1 MYVGGV
7 TSPPTPRPTADKA
20 VRTVNRWGHGSG
32 LRREILTAA
41 AALLAEVTSGQAVT
55 LRGIARRAG
64 IAAPSIYPHFADRDA
79 ILAEVVSESFQH
91 LAAAMR
97 EASDP
102 QASAADQVRALCRAY
117 LDFAAQSP
125 GRYRVLFE
133 RTGPNL
139 SADTRT
145 YPRGLEAFDL
155 LSTALADAAEQGTS
169 NSTDPAGDS
178 AALWL
183 ALHGLATLP
192 PATPGFPWPATER
205 LLDQVVAGLA
215 HLTTTRPHHPGRPG
229 GCAMTQRAT
238 PT

>member
-1 MYVGGV
+1 MYVEEV
-7 TSPPTPRPTADKA
+7 TSPLTPPPTADPA
-20 VRTVNRWGHGSG
+20 GRTVNRWGHGSA

-79 ILAEVVSESFQH
+79 ILAEVVSESFQD

-97 EASDP
+97 AASNP
-102 QASAADQVRALCRAY
+102 QASTADQVRALCRAY
-117 LDFAAQSP
+117 LDFAAHSP

-133 RTGPNL
+133 RSGPNL
-139 SADTRT
+139 SADSRT

-169 NSTDPAGDS
+169 SSTDPAGDS
-178 AALWL
+178 AALWS

-192 PATPGFPWPATER
+192 PATPGFPWPPTSR
-205 LLDQVVAGLA
+205 LLDYITNGLA
-215 HLTTTRPHHPGRPG
+215 HLTVTGPGN
-229 GCAMTQRAT
+229 CDTH
-238 PT
+238 